1 MSDRNLVS
9 VIYTD
14 DTGVQWITSVDNALW
29 SQTTGDP
36 AVPII
41 GGARYAG
48 EALQELP
55 RNLIRRGVYVDRSGQ
70 KRRFVPCLST
80 DAPLYTGAV
89 TSVNLQQLGGAAAAY
104 TRSRAKRETDHRKFR
119 TVNG

>member
-1 MSDRNLVS
+1 MADRNLVS

-29 SQTTGDP
+29 TQVDGSSN
-36 AVPII
+36 PII

-55 RNLIRRGVYVDRSGQ
+55 RNLLRRGVYADRAGQ
-70 KRRFVPCLST
+70 QRRFVPCLT
-80 DAPLYTGAV
+80 ANAPLYTGAV
-89 TSVNLQQLGGAAAAY
+89 TSVNLQQLGGSAAAY
-104 TRSRAKRETDHRKFR
+104 TRSRAKREQDHRKFR